1 MYSNDHDVPFPLQTL
16 LHHDWLQPRLQHLEL
31 ESKTLHLQEKIVF
44 DLRIWYA
51 KKPRSLPLDSV
62 FLRYVFSHL
71 EKNLEDYRLCAVV
84 FESNPVFQDY
94 GYTYIQLQ

>member
-1 MYSNDHDVPFPLQTL
+1 MPFPLQTL
-16 LHHDWLQPRLQHLEL
+16 LHHDLQPPRLQHLEL

-44 DLRIWYA
+44 DRRIWYV
-51 KKPRSLPLDSV
+51 KRFQSLPLDSI
-62 FLRYVFSHL
+62 FLEYVFSHL
-71 EKNLEDYRLCAVV
+71 EKNLVDYRLREVV